1 MVPCLP
7 PLPGFTHT
15 GVNLH
20 FYEDAENGYELASGN
35 QKSMWTQWSFDP
47 SSRHGL
53 ADYHLRKSACKGK
66 IGNKTIEEI
75 YYDPDINKGIN
86 KVKEKL

>member
-20 FYEDAENGYELASGN
+20 LWEDAKNGYELASDN
-35 QKSMWTQWSFDP
+35 MKSSWSQLSFDP
-47 SSRHGL
+47 LSRPHGL
-53 ADYHLRKSACKGK
+53 ADYYMRKTTCKDK
-66 IGNKTIEEI
+66 IGNKTIENI
-75 YYDPDINKGIN
+75 YYDPDINKGIS
-86 KVKEKL
+86 KVA